1 MSTSTPVGSPRESN
15 EQTRE
20 SPSSPTPKRPRHT
33 ASGLLSPEDISP
45 GPLVMIS
52 VPLKEAA
59 LDSPSFRASVNHI
72 HEQFEAMDR
81 WMDTI
86 IKAMGHMLTACDTL
100 QESANIVTSRFVPDF
115 VTRGVI
121 DHDYTTL
128 VMRRYAEGFR
138 HFWALII
145 KQTRNKSLAIQ
156 DTISTFQKTHMRGYK
171 EARRNFELAQQKYDT
186 QLSKYLQ
193 INKSKEPSAIR
204 EEAFQAMDLKRSYI
218 KASFDLSCIIAQVE
232 GRADHVFIE
241 AFASTWVLDS
251 GFSLTDPTLRKIAL
265 DMHRLKS
272 YSVTTAKS
280 FLPLEAEMMKI
291 RKNIEEQALQRCT
304 LTRDVNHYSK
314 DKSVLTQFVPDKSAV
329 ESASAEKHGWL
340 LIKSAS
346 KSSRQP
352 WVRRWA
358 FVKNGMFGWLLLSPS
373 KNFVQETDKVGVLL
387 CNVSP
392 EPNED
397 RRFCFEIRTKSTA
410 IVLQAENMSE
420 LISWLQAFE
429 VSKRQVL
436 VSDSQTDV
444 SAGVHQIYP
453 PIAEFAST
461 SHATVDMDFTH
472 DKLAPVDG
480 EGSLRADDG
489 ATVFPSSTVAE
500 TTSGLLKNTQSAN
513 LQSMINSCRE
523 EILDSIKNNL
533 SSLGPYGCALA
544 PSVAINAPMPTAMT
558 VESFITNTF
567 IGPSQVPN
575 AVTANYWG
583 STNWAASGSIPS
595 VNLTGSFMAEKSVT
609 IPKLIPQPPDS
620 YLPLLRSQD
629 SQMRAIF
636 QSMVD
641 EDYNDRVV
649 FCFRALLRAKNT
661 KQDIPARLFCTP
673 KFIYIYA
680 RAYTFVAL
688 IKRPWIDMISIE
700 RQGNTSYDT
709 LHVLMADKT
718 TSFGCRIFIDSGSV
732 IQRACQFLIDNSY
745 SDTSLTVAEIM
756 QSIQK
761 IIDARVKRL
770 KESVQD
776 GGTDDDFLMS
786 DLENEA
792 IDNEKDNKSAV
803 SSLSK
808 RFLERYL
815 LGKSS
820 SPSDRAVHSKDTDYG
835 LSYFSMDRCVGSF
848 EYHIAPK
855 ALFHVMFGKNSPVF
869 FYDTVLLY
877 SRKELKI
884 TPWAYSS
891 NNKLERE
898 ASYYFH
904 STGSLAGSKGTK
916 DRVSNIQR
924 IEKRVDNKLYVVY
937 DRRTPWVLPHGYSFY
952 TVSRYVIQLHGK
964 SRSTLKIFSTVEW
977 IKSSPVAKTM
987 VDGLIYHHL
996 SSEANAI
1003 NENIETCL
1011 KRLGDKGMTVTAIRL
1026 FGKLGAKRE
1035 EKAENEEGNESA
1047 ATSSIPSDFYGNR
1060 VVSAWF
1066 LIVLLSYIF
1075 SPVTLIFRLLAPAF
1089 KWMVRELSINKFLI
1103 MALMVSLTA
1112 NLYMTGQNISVM
1124 VSDWRAERG
1133 MMALNLLPCDS
1144 ATMKRAIYL
1153 SDIEDMIKSGE
1164 DFTSHPDSSCYKKFQ
1179 SFSGFNELE
1188 DDTFIAG
1195 LDHVLAFDEAVD
1207 ERSIKMRRKVQEI
1220 RLDTSIE
1227 RNDLLVKLRLLN
1239 YFEKESLHDEYRNWL
1254 ASEIIM
1260 CERVA
1265 EAGSAVLSDETADK
1279 IREYCMSCANE
1290 WNTSYSTVSL

>member
-1 MSTSTPVGSPRESN
+1 MSTSTSVESTKESN
-15 EQTRE
+15 EHNRE
-20 SPSSPTPKRPRHT
+20 SPTPAPSKWPKHS
-33 ASGLLSPEDISP
+33 ASGILSSEDINP

-81 WMDTI
+81 WMDTV
-86 IKAMGHMLTACDTL
+86 IKAMGQMLVACDTL
-100 QESANIVTSRFVPDF
+100 QDSANSVTSRFVPDF

-145 KQTRNKSLAIQ
+145 KQTRSKSLSIQ
-156 DTISTFQKTHMRGYK
+156 DTISSFQKTHMRGYK
-171 EARRNFELAQQKYDT
+171 EARRNFDLAQQKYDA
-186 QLSKYLQ
+186 QLNKYLQ
-193 INKSKEPSAIR
+193 MSKNKEPSAIR
-204 EEAFQAMDLKRSYI
+204 EEAFQAMDLKKGYI
-218 KASFDLSCIIAQVE
+218 KASFDLACIIAQVE

-272 YSVTTAKS
+272 YSFTTSKS
-280 FLPLEAEMMKI
+280 FLPLETEMMKI
-291 RKNIEEQALQRCT
+291 RKNLEDQALQRCT
-304 LTRDVNHYSK
+304 LTRDMNDYSK
-314 DKSVLTQFVPDKSAV
+314 EKSVLTQFVPDKAAV
-329 ESASAEKHGWL
+329 ESAPAEKHGWL
-340 LIKSAS
+340 LVKSAS
-346 KSSRQP
+346 RSSRQP

-373 KNFVQETDKVGVLL
+373 KNFVQETDKIGVLL

-397 RRFCFEIRTKSTA
+397 RRFCFEIRTKATA
-410 IVLQAENMSE
+410 IILQAENMSE
-420 LISWLQAFE
+420 LTSWLQVFE

-436 VSDSQTDV
+436 VSDSQKDV

-480 EGSLRADDG
+480 DGSLKATEGS
-489 ATVFPSSTVAE
+489 TVFPSSTVAE
-500 TTSGLLKNTQSAN
+500 ATSGLLKNTQSAN

-567 IGPSQVPN
+567 IGPTQVPN

-583 STNWAASGSIPS
+583 STNWAASGNIPS
-595 VNLTGSFMAEKSVT
+595 VSLSGSFMAEKSVT
-609 IPKLIPQPPDS
+609 IPQLIPQAPDS

-636 QSMVD
+636 QTMAD

-649 FCFRALLRAKNT
+649 FCFRALVRARNT
-661 KQDIPARLFCTP
+661 RQDVPARVFCTP
-673 KFIYIYA
+673 KFLYIYA

-688 IKRPWIDMISIE
+688 VKRPWIDMISIE

-709 LHVLMADKT
+709 LHVLMADKAT
-718 TSFGCRIFIDSGSV
+718 NFGCRVFIDSGSV

-745 SDTSLTVAEIM
+745 SDNPIGASEIIPKI
-756 QSIQK
+756 QSI
-761 IIDARVKRL
+761 IDQRVKRL
-770 KESVQD
+770 KESVQET
-776 GGTDDDFLMS
+776 GTDDDLLMS
-786 DLENEA
+786 DLEIDA
-792 IDNEKDNKSAV
+792 TDNEKGSKV

-808 RFLERYL
+808 RFLQRYL

-820 SPSDRAVHSKDTDYG
+820 GPSDKIMHSRETDYS

-877 SRKELKI
+877 SRKDLKI

-898 ASYYFH
+898 ASYYFK

-924 IEKRVDNKLYVVY
+924 IEKRVDNKVYVVY

-977 IKSSPVAKTM
+977 IKSSPVAKAM
-987 VDGLIYHHL
+987 VDSLIYHHL

-1003 NENIETCL
+1003 NESIETCL

-1035 EKAENEEGNESA
+1035 EKGDGEEKDEPVTNSA
-1047 ATSSIPSDFYGNR
+1047 ISSASIGNR
-1060 VVSAWF
+1060 VVSLWF
-1066 LIVLLSYIF
+1066 LVVLLSYIF
-1075 SPVTLIFRLLAPAF
+1075 SPVTLIFRILKPTVR
-1089 KWMVRELSINKFLI
+1089 WTVRELSMSKFLI
-1103 MALMVSLTA
+1103 MALVISLTA
-1112 NLYMTGQNISVM
+1112 NVYMTGQNIGAM
-1124 VSDWRAERG
+1124 FSDWRAERG
-1133 MMALNLLPCDS
+1133 MMQMNLFSPES
-1144 ATMKRAIYL
+1144 VVMKRAIYL
-1153 SDIEDMIKSGE
+1153 SDIEDMINSGE
-1164 DFTSHPDSSCYKKFQ
+1164 GFTSHSDSLCYKKFQ
-1179 SFSGFNELE
+1179 SFSGFNEL
-1188 DDTFIAG
+1188 DDDMFVAG
-1195 LDHVLAFDEAVD
+1195 LDQALDLDEKVD
-1207 ERSIKMRRKVQEI
+1207 NRSVKMRRKVQEL

-1227 RNDLLVKLRLLN
+1227 RNDLLVRLRILN
-1239 YFEKESLHDEYRNWL
+1239 YFEKESLNEEYRNWL

-1265 EAGSAVLSDETADK
+1265 EAGSAVLSDETAEK
-1279 IREYCMSCANE
+1279 IKEYCLSCANE
-1290 WNTSYSTVSL
+1290 WNSSFSTYSL